1 MNLGG
6 EVFVALA
13 GTMVLELEE
22 ALESTDAGGIGVF
35 AECEEYREGSMRIGE
50 STMLSVE
57 RDAEIESEGT
67 QGG

>member
-1 MNLGG
+1 
-6 EVFVALA
+6 
-13 GTMVLELEE
+13 MVLELEE